1 MLWFTTHEMNVKSD
15 YINWACCQIVT
26 FLLFNCLPSLSL
38 SLTSHIFS
46 PTSRFAC
53 LVFLYAVLHNW
64 LFSKF
69 PQTAWSRWGSQMQT
83 CVRCEHVQLFVFPT
97 TVRQKCEI
105 RKLSEDIKG
114 SKSESVHDYLCYY
127 SHYRYLQYWLFEAIN
142 NSLYKDFSC
151 SASAVLIKN
160 SIKTCLKTSYSN
172 SMAGFTFSVDT

>member
-26 FLLFNCLPSLSL
+26 FLLFNCLPSLSW

-69 PQTAWSRWGSQMQT
+69 PQTAWSRWGSRDAK
-83 CVRCEHVQLFVFPT
+83 CRHVLAVSMYNCLYFLPQWDKNAKSENCQRTQRAVSLSLCTIIYAITAIIDTYSIDYLKQLIIPCIRISPVVPQLF
-97 TVRQKCEI
+97 
-105 RKLSEDIKG
+105 
-114 SKSESVHDYLCYY
+114 
-127 SHYRYLQYWLFEAIN
+127 
-142 NSLYKDFSC
+142 
-151 SASAVLIKN
+151 
-160 SIKTCLKTSYSN
+160 
-172 SMAGFTFSVDT
+172 